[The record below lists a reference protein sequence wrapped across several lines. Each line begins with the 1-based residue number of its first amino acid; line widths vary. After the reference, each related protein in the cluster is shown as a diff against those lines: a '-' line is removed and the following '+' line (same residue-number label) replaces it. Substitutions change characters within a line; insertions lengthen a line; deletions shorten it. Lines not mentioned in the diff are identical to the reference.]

1 MDSERLAWFDN
12 ICIFLQFAFCD
23 IYVLGLLN
31 VMKQIKQAQPVLD
44 MEKKNH
50 KHEAYLKSIKSSI
63 KKSSERY
70 LIFTGAR
77 SPLTAL
83 INPQYIALHMS
94 QNPRSQYYSKPE

>member
-63 KKSSERY
+63 K
-70 LIFTGAR
+70 
-77 SPLTAL
+77 
-83 INPQYIALHMS
+83 IAQRDISFLQEPEVLS
-94 QNPRSQYYSKPE
+94 QPS